1 MTVSPGSLMSDC
13 VTSLPPAASLPSRL
27 ASPWQSDST
36 MGPSTCSLD
45 VVSRAIALRSVHLRA
60 LARPV
65 CASSP
70 CPFPSPV
77 SDPLFNQSPRTHPN
91 IAISSAPTATQPT
104 AALSVLLLSLPQV
117 TPVAFPRVSARVRNA
132 LRLPT
137 RSPTCTPAFG
147 HDDHDRRTRIH
158 TLHLPSA

>member
-36 MGPSTCSLD
+36 MGPSTRSLD
-45 VVSRAIALRSVHLRA
+45 VVPPCALHLRV
-60 LARPV
+60 LAPPV
-65 CASSP
+65 SASSP

-104 AALSVLLLSLPQV
+104 AALSVLLLSQPQV
-117 TPVAFPRVSARVRNA
+117 TPVAFPRVSARVRKA

-158 TLHLPSA
+158 TLPLPSA